1 MSAFARDDQGRLCAG
16 GMPLGDIAASHGS
29 PLYVY
34 SGDGI
39 RDDYRRF
46 AAAVAPVDGSVHFAL
61 KANSALGVIGLL
73 AQHDAG
79 ADIVSG
85 GEMARALA
93 AGIPAE
99 KIVFSGVGKSAEEIG
114 AALDAGIGQINA
126 ESPQEVEAISQIAAA
141 RGVQAPVA
149 LRVNVDVA
157 PKTHAKISTGQR
169 STKFGVST
177 SQNEAADLY
186 RKMAADPHIRPAGL
200 ARAYRLADFGA
211 RPVRA
216 RLFGAAVFR
225 HRLA

>member
-73 AQHDAG
+73 ARHGAG

-85 GEMARALA
+85 GEMARALSL
-93 AGIPAE
+93 I
-99 KIVFSGVGKSAEEIG
+99 
-114 AALDAGIGQINA
+114 
-126 ESPQEVEAISQIAAA
+126 
-141 RGVQAPVA
+141 
-149 LRVNVDVA
+149 
-157 PKTHAKISTGQR
+157 
-169 STKFGVST
+169 
-177 SQNEAADLY
+177 
-186 RKMAADPHIRPAGL
+186 HI
-200 ARAYRLADFGA
+200 
-211 RPVRA
+211 
-216 RLFGAAVFR
+216 
-225 HRLA
+225 